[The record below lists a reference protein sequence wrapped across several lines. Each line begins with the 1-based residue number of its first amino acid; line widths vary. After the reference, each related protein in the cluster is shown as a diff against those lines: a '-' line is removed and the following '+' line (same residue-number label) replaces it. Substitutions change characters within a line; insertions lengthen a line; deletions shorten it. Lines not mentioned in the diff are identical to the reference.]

1 MKNLKQKPIL
11 TARELEVAK
20 LLVQGYSNPEI
31 AQILSV
37 TISTAKAHV
46 SNIMEKFHA
55 KNRAHIVFLL
65 IKNKLIEL

>member
-31 AQILSV
+31 AQTLSV

-46 SNIMEKFHA
+46 SNIMEKLHA

-65 IKNKLIEL
+65 IKNKFIEL